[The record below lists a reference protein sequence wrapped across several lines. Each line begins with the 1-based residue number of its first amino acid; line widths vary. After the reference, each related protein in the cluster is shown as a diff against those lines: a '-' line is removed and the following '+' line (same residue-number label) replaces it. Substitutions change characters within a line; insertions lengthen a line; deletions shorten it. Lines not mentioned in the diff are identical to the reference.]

1 MSHIINSVEEFNNIV
16 LSATSW
22 VVLVDFFAEWCGPC
36 KMIAPILDELST
48 DYEGKAK
55 IVKVD
60 TDELG
65 ELAWKYNVFSI
76 PTVLLFNNGELI
88 GEPNVGAFPKEE
100 YAKLLD
106 SVL

>member
-1 MSHIINSVEEFNNIV
+1 MAHIITSNEEFKTMV
-16 LSATSW
+16 LSADAW

-48 DYEGKAK
+48 EYEGKAK
-55 IVKVD
+55 IVKID

-65 ELAWKYNVFSI
+65 ELAGKYEVSSI
-76 PTVLLFNNGELI
+76 PTVLLFKNGEII
-88 GEPNVGAFPKEE
+88 GEPNIGAFPKEE
-100 YAKLLD
+100 YAKLID